1 MRSDHGAHSV
11 RRSPDMPHFDAVLFD
26 LDGTLL
32 YTLPDIHAAVCRAL
46 TLNGYGAHT
55 MEDTRRFVGAGSR
68 ALVRKSLP
76 ADASPEEVD
85 RVLVT
90 YRAEYKAALVV
101 DTVPYA
107 RIPETLAALRDKRLA
122 LGVVT
127 NKPHEN
133 AVYIIDRC
141 FPGVFGV
148 TEGNRDGKPF
158 KPAPDAV
165 YTALDSL
172 GVTAER
178 ALYVGD
184 SEVDSL
190 TARNAGMECVLCAWG
205 YRPRSELE
213 KYPALGIIGAPEELL
228 KYI

>member
-1 MRSDHGAHSV
+1 
-11 RRSPDMPHFDAVLFD
+11 MPRFDAVLFD

-46 TLNGYGAHT
+46 TLCGYALHS
-55 MEDTRRFVGAGSR
+55 MEDTRRFVGNGSR
-68 ALVRKSLP
+68 ALVQRSLP
-76 ADASPEEVD
+76 PDTPAEEVD
-85 RVLVT
+85 RVLRT

-101 DTVPYA
+101 DTVPYDGM
-107 RIPETLAALRDKRLA
+107 PETLDALRRREIA

-148 TEGNRDGKPF
+148 TEGNRDGRPF
-158 KPAPDAV
+158 KPAPESV
-165 YTALDSL
+165 LTALSFL
-172 GVTAER
+172 GVPADR

-184 SEVDSL
+184 SEVDFL
-190 TARNAGMECVLCAWG
+190 TAQNAGMACVLCSWG
-205 YRPRSELE
+205 YRPRHELE
-213 KYPALGIIGAPEELL
+213 KYSPLGIIDAPGELL
-228 KYI
+228 DYLD

>member
-1 MRSDHGAHSV
+1 
-11 RRSPDMPHFDAVLFD
+11 MPRYDAVLFD

-46 TLNGYGAHT
+46 ALSGCAPHS
-55 MEDTRRFVGAGSR
+55 MEDTRRFVGNGSR
-68 ALVRKSLP
+68 ALVQRSLP
-76 ADASPEEVD
+76 PDTPAEEVD
-85 RVLVT
+85 RVLRT

-101 DTVPYA
+101 DTVPYEGM
-107 RIPETLAALRDKRLA
+107 PETLGALRRRGIA

-148 TEGNRDGKPF
+148 TEGNRDGRPF
-158 KPAPDAV
+158 KPAPESV
-165 YTALDSL
+165 YAALSAL
-172 GVTAER
+172 GVPADR

-184 SEVDSL
+184 SEVDFL
-190 TARNAGMECVLCAWG
+190 TAQNAGMDCVLCSWG
-205 YRPRSELE
+205 YRPRHELE
-213 KYPALGIIGAPEELL
+213 KYSPLGIIDAPGELPDYL
-228 KYI
+228 D

>member
-1 MRSDHGAHSV
+1 MSRY
-11 RRSPDMPHFDAVLFD
+11 DAVLFD

-46 TLNGYGAHT
+46 ALCGYAPHS
-55 MEDTRRFVGAGSR
+55 MDDTRRFVGSGSR
-68 ALVRKSLP
+68 ALVQRSLP
-76 ADASPEEVD
+76 AEAPAAEVD
-85 RVLVT
+85 RVLRV

-101 DTVPYA
+101 DTVPYET
-107 RIPETLAALRDKRLA
+107 IPETLDALRRRGLA

-148 TEGNRDGKPF
+148 TEGNRDGRPF
-158 KPAPDAV
+158 KPAPEAV
-165 YTALDSL
+165 NAALASL

-178 ALYVGD
+178 SLYVGD
-184 SEVDSL
+184 SEVDFR
-190 TARNAGMECVLCAWG
+190 TAQNAGMACVLCSWG
-205 YRPRSELE
+205 YRPRNELE
-213 KYPALGIIGAPEELL
+213 KYTPTGIIDAPGELL
-228 KYI
+228 TFLD

>member
-1 MRSDHGAHSV
+1 MA
-11 RRSPDMPHFDAVLFD
+11 HFDAVLFD

-32 YTLPDIHAAVCRAL
+32 YTLPDIHSAVCRAL
-46 TLNGYGAHT
+46 SLCGYPART
-55 MEDTRRFVGAGSR
+55 MEDTRRFVGTGSR
-68 ALVRKSLP
+68 ELVRKSLP
-76 ADASPEEVD
+76 ANSSPEEVD

-101 DTVPYA
+101 DTAPYDG
-107 RIPETLAALRDKRLA
+107 IPDTLAALREKRIV

-141 FPGVFGV
+141 FPGVFAV

-165 YTALDSL
+165 NTVLDEL
-172 GVTAER
+172 GVTAAR
-178 ALYVGD
+178 SLYVGD
-184 SEVDSL
+184 SEVDAL
-190 TARNAGMECVLCAWG
+190 TAQSAGMKCVLCAWG
-205 YRPRSELE
+205 YRPRPELE
-213 KYPALGIIGAPEELL
+213 KYTALGIIDAPEELL
-228 KYI
+228 KFI

>member
-1 MRSDHGAHSV
+1 
-11 RRSPDMPHFDAVLFD
+11 MPHFDAVLFD

-32 YTLPDIHAAVCRAL
+32 YTLPDIHSSVNAALAAC
-46 TLNGYGAHT
+46 GYPTHS
-55 MEDTRRFVGAGSR
+55 MDDTRRFVGSGSR
-68 ALVRKSLP
+68 ALMARSLGADVP
-76 ADASPEEVD
+76 AEEID

-90 YRAEYKAALVV
+90 YRRIYKENLVV
-101 DTVPYA
+101 ETVPYDGMN
-107 RIPETLAALRDKRLA
+107 ELLAALRERGLA

-148 TEGNRDGKPF
+148 VEGNRDGHPF

-165 YTALDSL
+165 NAALAALNIS
-172 GVTAER
+172 AER

-184 SEVDSL
+184 SEVDFR
-190 TARNAGMECVLCAWG
+190 TAQNAGMDCVLCAWG

-213 KYPALGIIGAPEELL
+213 KYAPLGIIDAPWELL
-228 KYI
+228 NYTD